1 MSKTRRADVMSLV
14 KGASEGRLGGELEV
28 KATNTHDTWVWNV
41 KRETGNA
48 SLCLRQDGR
57 ERERER

>member
-1 MSKTRRADVMSLV
+1 M
-14 KGASEGRLGGELEV
+14 KGLGKGLLGGELEA
-28 KATNTHDTWVWNV
+28 KAMDTHDTWVLNE